1 MAGGPLVT
9 RPDVKK
15 AKATWAQVA
24 KKEEEGKKVVE
35 EANIKIVERKKQLVE
50 LTKKLPEL
58 SDDGETFAK
67 AAQEVAALSKM
78 VKEDEQTANWGIT
91 EEEAKQE
98 TQA

>member
-1 MAGGPLVT
+1 M
-9 RPDVKK
+9 
-15 AKATWAQVA
+15 
-24 KKEEEGKKVVE
+24 
-35 EANIKIVERKKQLVE
+35 VE

-58 SDDGETFAK
+58 AEDRETFAK